1 MNELSPAVSLVAL
14 GLALFAVVALAL
26 SALRQRHFVR
36 EQSRRLETMQSDL
49 RALCNAAVQVGER
62 VNLLEQGMKQL
73 QQRQQELGI
82 RQDQMVHAEP
92 EERTYE
98 QAVKL
103 AQKGTPLEE
112 IMDICNLS
120 RGEAEL
126 ITMMHRLDRGS

>member
-14 GLALFAVVALAL
+14 GLALFAVVALAVT
-26 SALRQRHFVR
+26 ALRQRHFVS